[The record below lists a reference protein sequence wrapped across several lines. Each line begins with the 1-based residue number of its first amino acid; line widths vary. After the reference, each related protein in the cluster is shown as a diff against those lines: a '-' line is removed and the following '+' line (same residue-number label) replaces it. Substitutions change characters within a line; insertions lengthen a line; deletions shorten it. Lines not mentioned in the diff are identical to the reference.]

1 MEPKDHL
8 FEKENHL
15 QNLHVWLQNVTVT
28 VIFQA
33 VCDLFVT
40 FRCELRDP
48 VVVLGG
54 GVMGLSTAWSLSRSG
69 VKVAIGCLGV

>member
-1 MEPKDHL
+1 MTGIREGFRIPEDIFGRDTPWKINMEPKDHL

-33 VCDLFVT
+33 VCECYL
-40 FRCELRDP
+40 
-48 VVVLGG
+48 
-54 GVMGLSTAWSLSRSG
+54 
-69 VKVAIGCLGV
+69 

>member
-1 MEPKDHL
+1 ML
-8 FEKENHL
+8 F
-15 QNLHVWLQNVTVT
+15 
-28 VIFQA
+28 A
-33 VCDLFVT
+33 T
-40 FRCELRDP
+40 FRCDLRDP